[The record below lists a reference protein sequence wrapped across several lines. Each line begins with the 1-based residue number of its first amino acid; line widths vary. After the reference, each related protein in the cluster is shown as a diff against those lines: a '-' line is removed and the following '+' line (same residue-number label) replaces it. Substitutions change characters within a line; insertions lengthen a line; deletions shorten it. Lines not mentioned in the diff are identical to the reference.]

1 MTGTIVK
8 APPAK
13 GAIDTETLERLFKEI
28 REYEVERSVQRHCE
42 ND

>member
-13 GAIDTETLERLFKEI
+13 GAVDMETLERWFKEI
-28 REYEVERSVQRHCE
+28 REYEVERSVQRHYE